1 MDRIEFAKEELKR
14 EIAILSNTRKMYLKT
29 MLGIIEREGSSSP
42 GVKLMQRLID
52 DVEIQSREASII
64 LKNDA
69 MLSDDDFLEMVKT
82 HFIANG
88 FSTVWNYN

>member
-1 MDRIEFAKEELKR
+1 MDRIEFAKKELER
-14 EIAILSNTRKMYLKT
+14 EITMLNNTRKMYLKT
-29 MLGIIEREGSSSP
+29 MFEIIEREGSSSA

-69 MLSDDDFLEMVKT
+69 MLSEDDFLKMVKT

>member
-1 MDRIEFAKEELKR
+1 MDKIEFAKKELER
-14 EIAILSNTRKMYLKT
+14 EIAILDNTKKMYLKT
-29 MLGIIEREGSSSP
+29 MFEIIEREGSSSA

-52 DVEIQSREASII
+52 NVEIQSREASIV

-69 MLSDDDFLEMVKT
+69 MLSDNDFLEMVKT

-88 FSTVWNYN
+88 FSTVWNYK